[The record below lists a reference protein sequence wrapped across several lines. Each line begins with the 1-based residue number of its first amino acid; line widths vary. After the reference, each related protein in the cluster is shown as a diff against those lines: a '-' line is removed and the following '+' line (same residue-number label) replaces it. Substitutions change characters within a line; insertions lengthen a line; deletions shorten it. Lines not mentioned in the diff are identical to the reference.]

1 MEKKD
6 RLKGLSTR
14 CEEIQEIMGRPPWL
28 DASMGYFSHLP
39 DCLRTTNRKLLHSF
53 APNVANKDLCKNKYT
68 IRFGHS
74 KK

>member
-28 DASMGYFSHLP
+28 DASMGHFGHLP
-39 DCLRTTNRKLLHSF
+39 DCLRIANRLLLHSL
-53 APNVANKDLCKNKYT
+53 APNIANKGLCKNRYPIRFDLCKK
-68 IRFGHS
+68 
-74 KK
+74 